1 MLKNLNFITI
11 SSNELSSVRSIS
23 RDFSRVYMSSSVL
36 SWVVDRLDSGNK
48 VALAVVL
55 RTSGSVPG
63 KVGAKLAL
71 CEGQTGFVGTVG
83 GAGLE
88 FKIIKR
94 CRELLETSKTPY
106 GETLTYG
113 LNKGAKGYEVMP
125 LDSLCGGQVTLSI
138 EVLIPTPN
146 ILMMGGG
153 HCAKAMSS
161 TFDDLDWN
169 YSISDSREDFCN
181 SKLFPNAKN
190 HYNAT
195 VDAFFDLV
203 SASELK
209 KYSDVLLLGHDWS
222 EDEHRLLELLNI
234 CQLNTFLPNGKQFPR
249 IGVIG
254 SRSKWQAFSK
264 KALNHGISQQLLDDV
279 ICPIGLNIGAHSPEE
294 IAVAVAGQILSLQ
307 RNVSPSDKTWRD

>member
-1 MLKNLNFITI
+1 
-11 SSNELSSVRSIS
+11 
-23 RDFSRVYMSSSVL
+23 MSSSVL
-36 SWVVDRLDSGNK
+36 SWVVDRLDSGDK
-48 VALAVVL
+48 VALAVIL

-71 CEGQTGFVGTVG
+71 CEGQEGFVGTVG

-88 FKIIKR
+88 FKVIKR
-94 CRELLETSKTPY
+94 CRELLESSKTPH
-106 GETLTYG
+106 GETLTFG

-138 EVLIPTPN
+138 EVLIPTPF

-161 TFDDLDWN
+161 TFDDLSWS
-169 YSISDSREDFCN
+169 YSVSDSRGDFCN
-181 SKLFPNAKN
+181 AELFPNAKN

-195 VDAFFDLV
+195 VDAFFDEFDAIEF
-203 SASELK
+203 S
-209 KYSDVLLLGHDWS
+209 KYSDILLLGHDWS
-222 EDEHRLLELLNI
+222 EDENRLLKLLSI
-234 CQLNTFLPNGKQFPR
+234 CKSNTFSPDGKQFPR

-264 KALNHGISQQLLDDV
+264 KALKQGVSQQLLDDV

-307 RNVSPSDKTWRD
+307 RNVSPNDKTWRD

>member
-1 MLKNLNFITI
+1 M
-11 SSNELSSVRSIS
+11 
-23 RDFSRVYMSSSVL
+23 
-36 SWVVDRLDSGNK
+36 DSGNK

-71 CEGQTGFVGTVG
+71 CEGQDGFVGTVG

-88 FKIIKR
+88 FKILKR

-222 EDEHRLLELLNI
+222 EDEHRLLGLLNI
-234 CQLNTFLPNGKQFPR
+234 CHSNTFLPNGKQFPR

-264 KALNHGISQQLLDDV
+264 KALNNGISQQLLDDV

>member
-1 MLKNLNFITI
+1 
-11 SSNELSSVRSIS
+11 
-23 RDFSRVYMSSSVL
+23 MSSSVL

-71 CEGQTGFVGTVG
+71 CEGQDGFVGTVG

-153 HCAKAMSS
+153 HCARAMSS

-181 SKLFPNAKN
+181 SILFPNAKN

-195 VDAFFDLV
+195 VDAFFDQV

-234 CQLNTFLPNGKQFPR
+234 CQSNTFLPNGKQFPR

>member
-1 MLKNLNFITI
+1 M
-11 SSNELSSVRSIS
+11 
-23 RDFSRVYMSSSVL
+23 
-36 SWVVDRLDSGNK
+36 
-48 VALAVVL
+48 
-55 RTSGSVPG
+55 
-63 KVGAKLAL
+63 
-71 CEGQTGFVGTVG
+71 
-83 GAGLE
+83 
-88 FKIIKR
+88 
-94 CRELLETSKTPY
+94 
-106 GETLTYG
+106 
-113 LNKGAKGYEVMP
+113 
-125 LDSLCGGQVTLSI
+125 TLSI

-181 SKLFPNAKN
+181 SELFPNAKN

-195 VDAFFDLV
+195 VDTFFDQV

-234 CQLNTFLPNGKQFPR
+234 CQSNTFLPNGKQFPR

-307 RNVSPSDKTWRD
+307 RNVSQATKLGETESYLNTRSLKYCSSSTDSIISSNAKCDNFFSYFPISGYHLLAISFTVETSTIL